1 MQYGRC
7 SYKRGNLDTDMHKGR
22 VPGEDESRVWG
33 DVSTSQGTAKFAGNP
48 ESQERAM
55 PDTFILGCQSP
66 ELRANE
72 LPLLRQP

>member
-1 MQYGRC
+1 M
-7 SYKRGNLDTDMHKGR
+7 
-22 VPGEDESRVWG
+22 EDGDWG